1 MIGDAVNVAAR
12 LEASAPLG
20 RVAIG
25 GETLRHLPRARTEKL
40 GPVRVKGKEDPVEAY
55 VLDAL

>member
-1 MIGDAVNVAAR
+1 MAAR

-25 GETLRHLPRARTEKL
+25 AATLRRLPRARTEPL
-40 GPVRVKGKEDPVEAY
+40 GPIRVKGKADPVDAY
-55 VLDAL
+55 VLDAV